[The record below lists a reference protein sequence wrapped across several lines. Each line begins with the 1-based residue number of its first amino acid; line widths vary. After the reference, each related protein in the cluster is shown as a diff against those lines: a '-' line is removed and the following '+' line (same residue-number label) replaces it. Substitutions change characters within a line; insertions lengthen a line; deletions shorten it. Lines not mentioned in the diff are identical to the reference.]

1 MTMKARSSVAFFS
14 TAVLFLAGCSQ
25 MHIVHD
31 KHYWDRRPQGA
42 TNGPGDRNPGTP
54 GSGLTNA
61 GVNTGSGESANPIR

>member
-1 MTMKARSSVAFFS
+1 
-14 TAVLFLAGCSQ
+14 